1 MEGKSA
7 KVYMKSI
14 GVAVI
19 VASVLIGLGLWS
31 LQPQSKGG
39 GARLGSGKMF
49 DSIAPWYDTANKF
62 MSLNMDQSWRRV
74 LVDELGLPHHP
85 RTESLHILDIA
96 TGTGDV
102 AIMVAKDVMRL
113 GLESVTTIVALDPS
127 TKMLDHARIKIGQG
141 GFPINLIKVET
152 GNAEE
157 VDHLRL
163 AAEAYD
169 KITISFGIRNFADRG
184 KALRSMV
191 SVLKD
196 PDASQVVISEFVTP
210 RNGPLAP
217 LARFFLVYAVPLL
230 GKLVAG
236 PSHSAEY
243 DHLRDSILNFPSP
256 EEFLSLMHKSG
267 MKNCHSRNVF
277 FETVYQ
283 FSCRGFDI
291 SSRQT

>member
-1 MEGKSA
+1 
-7 KVYMKSI
+7 MKPI
-14 GVAVI
+14 GVAV
-19 VASVLIGLGLWS
+19 VAASVLVGLALWS
-31 LQPQSKGG
+31 LQTQSKLGG
-39 GARLGSGKMF
+39 SVPLGSGKMF
-49 DSIAPWYDTANKF
+49 DDIAPWYDTANKF

-74 LVDELGLPHHP
+74 LVDELGLLHHP
-85 RTESLHILDIA
+85 RTERLHILDIA

-102 AIMVAKDVMRL
+102 AIMVAKEIMRL

-127 TKMLDHARIKIGQG
+127 TKMLDHARIKIDQAKI
-141 GFPINLIKVET
+141 PMNLIKVET
-152 GNAEE
+152 GSAEE
-157 VDHLRL
+157 VDDLRL
-163 AAEAYD
+163 AAESYD

-210 RNGPLAP
+210 RRGPLAP
-217 LARFFLVYAVPLL
+217 LARFFLVYAVPFL

-236 PSHSAEY
+236 VSHAAEY

-256 EEFLSLMHKSG
+256 EEFVSLLHESG
-267 MKNCHSRNVF
+267 MKNCHSRNVYL
-277 FETVYQ
+277 ETVYQ
-283 FSCRGFDI
+283 FSCRGFDM